1 MGMTLSRR
9 GFFGTSA
16 IDGTWESPPIEPV
29 S

>member
-1 MGMTLSRR
+1 MGMTLPRR

-16 IDGTWESPPIEPV
+16 IDGTWEAPAIEPV